1 MNVKIL
7 EVHDFSFEAN
17 HIVEATIMR
26 SSVKDGI
33 PCFDKAYAY
42 AVQDENPYEKSE
54 NEVKYCISESSA
66 SEQYELYVLLDE
78 MRGEMETGCKDYG
91 DEYSDLLLDIDQT
104 ESRLN
109 DLIDELTDHQSG
121 EIPDSVA
128 DVMTSILKINKNYEK
143 KIIGDF

>member
-54 NEVKYCISESSA
+54 NEVKYGISESSA
-66 SEQYELYVLLDE
+66 YEQYELYVLLDE

-91 DEYSDLLLDIDQT
+91 DEYSDLLLLSISTPSNDRRLGGNEAPPAIVSIYLGELLT
-104 ESRLN
+104 E
-109 DLIDELTDHQSG
+109 
-121 EIPDSVA
+121 
-128 DVMTSILKINKNYEK
+128 ILE
-143 KIIGDF
+143 